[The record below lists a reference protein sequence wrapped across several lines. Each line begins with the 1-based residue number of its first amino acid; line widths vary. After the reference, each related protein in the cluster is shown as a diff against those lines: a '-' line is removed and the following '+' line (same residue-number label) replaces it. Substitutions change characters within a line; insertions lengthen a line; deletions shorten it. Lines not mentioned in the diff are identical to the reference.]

1 MKCSIIILAGGGSIR
16 MGEDKGLM
24 PFNGKPMIQ
33 HLIDRFIRIAPEIII
48 VTNNEKYKQ
57 FKCTLVQDNY
67 PNHGPLSGI
76 EAGLSI
82 SKNEQNIILSCDNP
96 FIELSLIEYLSSQK
110 TNYDI
115 LFTFFKT
122 SNPFPGLYSKS
133 IGSKLYMLI
142 NKGVRK
148 VSALKD
154 YYNVNELDCKA
165 FNELNFINFNSP
177 SDIKHWHENKH

>member
-33 HLIDRFIRIAPEIII
+33 HLIDRFMNVVTEIII

-57 FKCTLVQDNY
+57 FKCNVIQDNY

-82 SKNEQNIILSCDNP
+82 SKTEQNIILSCDNP
-96 FIELSLIEYLSSQK
+96 FVDLSLIEYLSIQNNNS
-110 TNYDI
+110 DI

-133 IGSKLYMLI
+133 ICPKLNTLI
-142 NKGVRK
+142 NKNVKK
-148 VSALKD
+148 VSALKE
-154 YYNVNELDCKA
+154 YFNVNELDCGD

-177 SDIKHWHENKH
+177 SDIENWHENKH